1 MGLFDYLFDPDAK
14 AKAILVEL
22 FHKYTEEAIEIR
34 AMVAGMRNA
43 IRKLGKDYVTVDM
56 FDRGIELISE
66 EINSDYTKMEILQ
79 TEGKTEEEIMAI
91 IGTCREV
98 EYDWEKILRG

>member
-1 MGLFDYLFDPDAK
+1 MGLFDYLFDTDEK
-14 AKAILVEL
+14 AKAILVSL
-22 FHKYTEEAIEIR
+22 FHDYTEEAIELR

-66 EINSDYTKMEILQ
+66 EINGDYTKMEILQ
-79 TEGKTEEEIMAI
+79 AEGKTEEEIMAI
-91 IGTCREV
+91 IGTIREV